1 MKAASVPVAVAIL
14 VAADAD
20 PVVRV
25 VLCAAA
31 LLVAVVVALAA
42 IGRML

>member
-1 MKAASVPVAVAIL
+1 VAVAIV

-25 VLCAAA
+25 VLLAAA

-42 IGRML
+42 VGRAL

>member
-1 MKAASVPVAVAIL
+1 MKAATIPVAVAIV

-25 VLCAAA
+25 VLLAAA
-31 LLVAVVVALAA
+31 TLAAVVVALAA
-42 IGRML
+42 VGRML

>member
-1 MKAASVPVAVAIL
+1 MKAATIPVVVAIV

-20 PVVRV
+20 PVARV
-25 VLCAAA
+25 ILLAAA
-31 LLVAVVVALAA
+31 LFVAVVVAMAA